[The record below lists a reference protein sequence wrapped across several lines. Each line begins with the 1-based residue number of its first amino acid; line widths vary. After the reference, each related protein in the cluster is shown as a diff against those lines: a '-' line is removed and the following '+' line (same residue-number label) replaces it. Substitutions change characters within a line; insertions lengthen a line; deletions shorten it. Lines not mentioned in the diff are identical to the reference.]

1 MEARIKVD
9 FGDEKAAKKA
19 YNSLI
24 QETKFRKR
32 SITKIAVEKNFL
44 LIEIKASSFPVL
56 RATINSYLRLL
67 NLLYS
72 VLKVSKR

>member
-9 FGDEKAAKKA
+9 FADEKTAKRA

-32 SITKIAVEKNFL
+32 STTKLAIEKNFL
-44 LIEIKASSFPVL
+44 FIEIKTSSLPVL